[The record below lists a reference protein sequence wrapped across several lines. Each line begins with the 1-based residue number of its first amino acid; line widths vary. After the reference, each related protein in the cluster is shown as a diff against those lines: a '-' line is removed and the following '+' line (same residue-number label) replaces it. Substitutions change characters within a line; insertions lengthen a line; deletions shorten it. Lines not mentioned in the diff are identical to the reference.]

1 MYMFDVITI
10 GAATRDVFLRSREFR
25 VMPMPGSP
33 GVMAECVTLG
43 SKIDIDDITY
53 ATGGGATNAAVT
65 FTRLGFSCAVITRI
79 GDDPT
84 GNDIL
89 EDLKRYGIDT
99 SLIKVVKKGKSAY
112 STLLTA
118 MNGERTA
125 LVYRGVAS
133 DFAESDVAVGKLK
146 TRGIY
151 ITSLAGNTSLALKVA
166 QFAHKNGIAIAWN
179 PGSAELAGGRSLH
192 PISKLMSVLLLNHE
206 EAEQLLGRKDEI
218 KSLAKS
224 LAVPGQTVVITDGPN
239 GALAYRDG
247 EVWFART
254 TGKPSLSRTGAGDAF
269 GSAFV
274 AGLMHGLE
282 PQDALRVGTL
292 NAESVIQQV
301 GAKAGILASWPKA
314 SALSEIRV
322 RSV

>member
-1 MYMFDVITI
+1 MFDVVTI

-65 FTRLGFSCAVITRI
+65 FARLGFSVATITRI

-84 GNDIL
+84 GKDIIDDL
-89 EDLKRYGIDT
+89 ERNKVDT

-125 LVYRGVAS
+125 LVYRGVAN
-133 DFAESDVAVGKLK
+133 DFSESDVVLTKLK
-146 TRGIY
+146 TQGIY
-151 ITSLAGNTSLALKVA
+151 ITSLAGNTALVLKVA
-166 QFAHKNGIAIAWN
+166 QFAHKKGIAVAWN
-179 PGSAELAGGRSLH
+179 PGAAEIAGGRSMH
-192 PISKLMSVLLLNHE
+192 PISKLMSVVLLNRE
-206 EAEQLLGRKDEI
+206 EAQQLAGRKDEP

-224 LAVPGQTVVITDGPN
+224 LAVPGQTIVITDGPN

-247 EVWFART
+247 NAWFART

-274 AGLMHGLE
+274 AALMRGLE
-282 PQDALRVGTL
+282 PQDALRVGTV
-292 NAESVIQQV
+292 NAESVIQHV
-301 GAKAGILASWPKA
+301 GAKAGILSAWPKA
-314 SALSEIRV
+314 AALSAIRV
-322 RSV
+322 RSM